1 MATKCSQNKLFDEY
15 LKTFSAPKG
24 TSESLTHTRI
34 GDQKLNIYGGA
45 YLIPDEKQSEFLKKY
60 YEHVFLKGNLEFLT
74 EKQLIEDGPILID
87 IDMHYNNN
95 IETRQHTQDDII
107 DFVVEYANQMK
118 EMMDIPDGTRIPVF
132 IMEKPTVNI
141 LDAITKDGIHMI
153 FGIKAHKAVQ
163 TILRDNMIKQFRSGE
178 LWSHLH
184 FENTWD
190 LVLDEG
196 IVKGFT
202 NWQLYGS
209 RKPGHKCYL
218 LTNYLVLEY
227 GETEDEWSIEINSPA
242 NLKLPEQLELLSA
255 RCRKHIEIPIKD
267 KYVDEVEETKKH
279 LTKKKKVE
287 NNGGNKNYKIKINP
301 IISKSLSFNDLDCME
316 KLDAAIEALFA
327 DIRPIDYELKETHNF
342 TMILPESYYGPG
354 SYNKW
359 IRVGW
364 ALKNTNEKLFLTF
377 LKFSS
382 QANCR
387 RSLRDPR
394 TDSFDWNK
402 VGELVDIW
410 NSFAINNQ
418 DGLTKRSI
426 MYWAKQEEPLKYK
439 DVRKETIAYFI
450 DETLQQATEYDL
462 AVVLFNIFK
471 DKFVCISIK
480 NNMWYEYRNH
490 RWFEIDSGNTLR
502 SMISKEMHDIY
513 SNKIR
518 ETINMMHTLDR
529 DDEKWKNLQNLSNKM
544 SDICMFLKK
553 TQWKNNIMREARE
566 LFYDM
571 EFMKKLDTNPYLLC
585 FNNGVV
591 DFKARKFR
599 KGQPDDYLSKCT
611 NIEYS
616 TRRDASIIKDIHEFM
631 QQLFPS
637 DDLRKYMW
645 DFLASC
651 LIGTNENQTFNIWTG
666 TGANGKSILVEL
678 MTRCLGEYKG
688 TVPLPLITKERIN
701 IGSASPEL
709 AQLIGIRLGVM
720 SEPSKNNTIN
730 EGPMKELTGG
740 DPLQARPLYKD
751 SITFI
756 PQFKLVVCTN
766 TLFDIKSNDDGTWR
780 RIRVCPFESKFVA
793 EPYNDMRY
801 PENEYPYQFKMD
813 KKLSAKFD
821 SWAPILMSMLV
832 ELAYEKQGIVNDCD
846 KVMAQSDKYR
856 EGQDYLL
863 EFVKENI
870 ERKEGSTIGKDE
882 LFQQFKT
889 WYSINIDK
897 KSTPKPKELYEFM
910 DKRFGKITFI
920 KDEYNN
926 RKNVWK
932 NVRINYGNSD
942 NDDEPIDKI

>member
-45 YLIPDEKQSEFLKKY
+45 YLIPDEKQSEFFKKY
-60 YEHVFLKGNLEFLT
+60 YEHVFLKGNHEFLT
-74 EKQLIEDGPILID
+74 EKQLIEEGPILID
-87 IDMHYNNN
+87 IDMHYNAN
-95 IETRQHTQDDII
+95 IETRQHTKDDII
-107 DFVVEYANQMK
+107 DFVAEYANLIK
-118 EMMDIPDGTRIPVF
+118 DLVDVPDGTRIPVF
-132 IMEKPTVNI
+132 VMEKPTVNM
-141 LDAITKDGIHMI
+141 LDTITKDGIHII
-153 FGIKAHKAVQ
+153 FGLKMHKAGQ
-163 TILRDNMIKQFRSGE
+163 TILRENMIKLFRSGTI
-178 LWSHLH
+178 WSHLH
-184 FENTWD
+184 FENSWD

-209 RKPGHKCYL
+209 RKPGHKSYM
-218 LTNYLVLEY
+218 LTNYFTLEY
-227 GETEDEWSIEINSPA
+227 GESEDEWSIELNEPS
-242 NLKLPEQLELLSA
+242 NLRLPEELELLSA
-255 RCRKHIEIPIKD
+255 RYKKHIQLDIRESCI
-267 KYVDEVEETKKH
+267 EQFEEAKKF
-279 LTKKKKVE
+279 LTKKKKSE
-287 NNGGNKNYKIKINP
+287 NATGGNNRNYKIKINP
-301 IISKSLSFNDLDCME
+301 IISKSLAYNDINSME
-316 KLDAAIEALFA
+316 KLDAAIDSQFA
-327 DIRPIDYELKETHNF
+327 DIRSIDYELKETHNF
-342 TMILPESYYGPG
+342 TMILPEGYYGPG
-354 SYNKW
+354 SYTKW

-364 ALKNTNEKLFLTF
+364 ALKNTSEKLFLTF

-382 QANCR
+382 QPNCR
-387 RSLRDPR
+387 RSLRDPD
-394 TDSFDWNK
+394 TDSFDWNRID
-402 VGELVDIW
+402 ELVEIW
-410 NSFAINNQ
+410 NSFDSANP

-426 MYWAKQEEPLKYK
+426 MYWAKQESLSKYNE
-439 DVRKETIAYFI
+439 VRKETIDFFI
-450 DETLQQATEYDL
+450 DETLHQATEYDL
-462 AVVLFNIFK
+462 ATVLFNIFK

-544 SDICMFLKK
+544 SDICMYLKK

-571 EFMKKLDTNPYLLC
+571 EFMKKLDTNPHLLC

-591 DFKARKFR
+591 DFKTRIFR

-611 NIEYS
+611 LIDY
-616 TRRDASIIKDIHEFM
+616 THKRDANFVKEINDFM
-631 QQLFPS
+631 SQLFPS
-637 DDLRKYMW
+637 NELRKYMW

-701 IGSASPEL
+701 IGNASPEL

-720 SEPSKNNTIN
+720 SEPSKNNVIN

-740 DPLQARPLYKD
+740 DPLQARALYKD
-751 SITFI
+751 SVTFI

-780 RIRVCPFESKFVA
+780 RIRVCPFESKFLM
-793 EPYNDMRY
+793 EPYADPRY
-801 PENEYPYQFKMD
+801 PESEYPYQFKMD

-821 SWAPILMSMLV
+821 AWAPTLMSLLV
-832 ELAYEKQGIVNDCD
+832 ELAFERQGIVNDCE

-863 EFVKENI
+863 EFIKECI
-870 ERKEGSTIGKDE
+870 EKKEGGKIRKKE
-882 LFQQFKT
+882 LSSEFKK
-889 WYSINIDK
+889 WYQENFSDK
-897 KSTPKPKELYEFM
+897 KVPNIKELAEFM
-910 DKRFGKITFI
+910 DKRFGRAVRTR
-920 KDEYNN
+920 DGAYWD
-926 RKNVWK
+926 NVS
-932 NVRINYGNSD
+932 IIYGAEESNPMVEL
-942 NDDEPIDKI
+942 N